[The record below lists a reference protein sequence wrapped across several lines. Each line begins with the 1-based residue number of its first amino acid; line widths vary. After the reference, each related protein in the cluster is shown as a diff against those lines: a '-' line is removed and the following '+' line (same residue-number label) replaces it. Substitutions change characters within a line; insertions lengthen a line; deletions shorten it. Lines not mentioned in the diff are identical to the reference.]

1 MSKKRI
7 NLFLDLD
14 NTLINS
20 LTPREAKNLSK
31 NREKNFTH
39 IDMDKSYRVF
49 LRPHLQEF
57 LDYIFDNFNVNVWTA
72 ASSAYA
78 SFIIENIILSKPN
91 RKLDLVLF
99 SYHCSYSR
107 KYHKCTKDIRMLWNE
122 LKLKGYNID
131 STYILDDLPEIYNTI
146 PKHTIKAKYF
156 DVLEPNSENDTFLL
170 DTIKKL
176 EDIKRKI

>member
-1 MSKKRI
+1 MSKKI
-7 NLFLDLD
+7 NIILDLD

-20 LTPREAKNLSK
+20 LTFKELKNISK
-31 NREKNFTH
+31 NREKKFTY

-57 LDYIFDNFNVNVWTA
+57 LDYLFDNFTVSVYTA

-122 LKLKGYNID
+122 LKLKGYFSDNTWIV
-131 STYILDDLPEIYNTI
+131 DDLPEIYNTI

-156 DVLEPNSENDTFLL
+156 DVLESNSENDTFLL
-170 DTIKKL
+170 DTIEKL
-176 EDIKRKI
+176 KDIKRKI